1 MPWPRLYSGVVT
13 GNPTWTRR
21 LQITSYVVHVGAF
34 VVATAA
40 EVFTGGLTTSTSY
53 GAAMAFVGVV
63 LSLTLRIPFTETP
76 WQSAVKLGGSVVL
89 YSMAIS
95 MTGGVTSAFTLL
107 PVAAI
112 FIAAA
117 GGGVRY
123 AVPTAIAGIAGFL
136 GAAWLSNSV
145 GDRTGLIRIPAMYAI
160 TALAFSEIQR
170 AITSETQRA
179 QSLMVATDAAETRM
193 ARLTATHE
201 LLADLVQVAQSPD
214 INAVT
219 TAQDAIRDVGLIV
232 QDAPCRIVT
241 SEDIVLARRGTTPH
255 HPSARR
261 FPITCS
267 GEEVA
272 HLELWDGAIN
282 LDDPE
287 VAAVSRAIQ
296 PVGLAI
302 DNDILLQ
309 QLAGI
314 TIQRERVRL
323 ARELHDD
330 VAPSI
335 AAVGLALDMALMS
348 GDLND
353 EHMRNLSATRSNISR
368 LVDQIRLRVQDL
380 RADRS
385 LSVVEMA
392 HSLVAEVDADGPTVI
407 VNIDERTPPRP
418 AIATELGA
426 FMTEAFRNALKHA
439 DATAI
444 WVTGRITEHDGFLAV
459 QDNGS
464 GFDAND
470 SVDGHFGLVGM
481 RERAAVITA
490 TFELDTSPGEG
501 TVVSMTWKD
510 GTV

>member
-1 MPWPRLYSGVVT
+1 MT
-13 GNPTWTRR
+13 GNPTWTHR
-21 LQITSYVVHVGAF
+21 LQITSYVVHAATF
-34 VVATAA
+34 TIATAA
-40 EVFTGGLTTSTSY
+40 ELFTSGLSASTSY
-53 GAAMAFVGVV
+53 GVVLAFAGVV
-63 LSLTLRIPFTETP
+63 LGLTLRIPFTETQWP
-76 WQSAVKLGGSVVL
+76 SAARLGGSIL
-89 YSMAIS
+89 FYSAAVA
-95 MTGGVTSAFTLL
+95 MTGGIGSAFTLL

-117 GGGVRY
+117 GGGVRF
-123 AVPTAIAGIAGFL
+123 AVPAAIASVVGFL
-136 GAAWLSNSV
+136 GAAWLSDTI
-145 GDRTGLIRIPAMYAI
+145 GDPTVLIRIPSTYAI

-170 AITSETQRA
+170 AISSEAHRA
-179 QSLMVATDAAETRM
+179 RSLIVATDAAQTRK
-193 ARLTATHE
+193 ARLAATHE

-219 TAQDAIRDVGLIV
+219 TAQDSIRDVGLIV
-232 QDAPCRIVT
+232 QDTPCRIVT
-241 SEDIVLARRGTTPH
+241 SENIVLARRGATPH
-255 HPSARR
+255 HPSARQ
-261 FPITCS
+261 FPIICS
-267 GEEVA
+267 GEQVA
-272 HLELWDGAIN
+272 HLELWDGAIE
-282 LDDPE
+282 LGDPE
-287 VAAVSRAIQ
+287 VAAITRAVQ

-309 QLAGI
+309 QLAGV

-323 ARELHDD
+323 ARDLHDD

-353 EHMRNLSATRSNISR
+353 DHVRNLAATRSNVSR

-418 AIATELGA
+418 AIAVELGA
-426 FMTEAFRNALKHA
+426 FMTEAFRNALEHA
-439 DATAI
+439 EATAI
-444 WVTGRITEHDGFLAV
+444 WVTGRITEHDGFLAI

-464 GFDAND
+464 GFDASD
-470 SVDGHFGLVGM
+470 SAEGHFGLVGM

-490 TFELDTSPGEG
+490 SFELDTSPGEG